1 MPPHFCCI
9 FIFFIFVVSHQ
20 KNGSTFNLI
29 LFVLFDFSAKDAGHD
44 NTSWDS
50 FGNVRLDG
58 TIPASHTNWLLY
70 KDKLQVGDKV
80 RSRKLNTSC
89 SPETMEIPDGT
100 VVCLNDDGERDSF
113 VLVRVHGLHDPLKVR
128 SSMVERVTHGFAAG
142 DWVRLRE
149 EDMKHSQV
157 GILHSIDRDGFDCRI
172 DRNGHPLEG

>member
-1 MPPHFCCI
+1 
-9 FIFFIFVVSHQ
+9 
-20 KNGSTFNLI
+20 
-29 LFVLFDFSAKDAGHD
+29 
-44 NTSWDS
+44 
-50 FGNVRLDG
+50 
-58 TIPASHTNWLLY
+58 
-70 KDKLQVGDKV
+70 VGDKV

-149 EDMKHSQV
+149 EGMKHSQV